1 MFYLL
6 GYFVSYVNV
15 TNIPIGATESRWSFS
30 SPLSVASCSAPSRS
44 PLHSRRYTT
53 QSKWAASTWAA
64 SAERDTAETLTGLTR
79 HVKRNFTLPIC
90 PVNNRKWSPTD
101 VNTFHWLFCVN
112 QSEHATNRKPLFQQ
126 TFCLKHA
133 IQSLSVR
140 EQAQMDVLSLSRDT
154 ACRGRC
160 NTHTHR
166 VLTSI
171 CKKKLFCKKLF
182 FAPKK
187 CVCLLFGFTRG
198 NTIAKE
204 KKLFHDI
211 SFSCMKPSG
220 REKVLA
226 GEFPHQ
232 FHSYGAQE

>member
-1 MFYLL
+1 M
-6 GYFVSYVNV
+6 
-15 TNIPIGATESRWSFS
+15 
-30 SPLSVASCSAPSRS
+30 
-44 PLHSRRYTT
+44 
-53 QSKWAASTWAA
+53 
-64 SAERDTAETLTGLTR
+64 
-79 HVKRNFTLPIC
+79 
-90 PVNNRKWSPTD
+90 
-101 VNTFHWLFCVN
+101 NTFHRLFCVN

-160 NTHTHR
+160 NTHTHTHR

-171 CKKKLFCKKLF
+171 CKKNYSAKNFFSPPRNVFVFYSVSREEIQLQKK
-182 FAPKK
+182 
-187 CVCLLFGFTRG
+187 
-198 NTIAKE
+198 